1 MASGKMTGEW
11 VPDELEGVMYDSEV
25 EQAIHEVYIN
35 TLINNNIHII
45 QVYPSSDP
53 LDVIEFDPVDYIN
66 KLFPTEQVCDMYLV
80 QLSHILSLSL

>member
-35 TLINNNIHII
+35 TLINDNNNIHII
-45 QVYPSSDP
+45 
-53 LDVIEFDPVDYIN
+53 
-66 KLFPTEQVCDMYLV
+66 
-80 QLSHILSLSL
+80 